1 MSDQILKIVRKHK
14 FIIDSHGISYQIQS
28 LSENPQDVPKCQPVN
43 YWTLDLEKK
52 VSFLYTSLKEIDKWI
67 RFERVILGESTI
79 QKEASRQTYYE
90 KVNLFYNYLQSYR
103 VSIETV
109 MDDKEHQK
117 YMEMYIYFVNQIE
130 DRSNQVMDMTKPP
143 SFWDWF
149 SI

>member
-1 MSDQILKIVRKHK
+1 MSDQILKIVRKHQ
-14 FIIDSHGISYQIQS
+14 FVIDSHGISYQIQP
-28 LSENPQDVPKCQPVN
+28 LSENPQDIPKRQPVN

-52 VSFLYTSLKEIDKWI
+52 ISFLYVSLKEMDKWI
-67 RFERVILGESTI
+67 RFERVILGESAV
-79 QKEASRQTYYE
+79 QKDASRQTYYE

-109 MDDKEHQK
+109 MDDNEHRK
-117 YMEMYIYFVNQIE
+117 YMEIYIYFVNQIE
-130 DRSNQVMDMTKPP
+130 DRSNLVMEMTKPP